1 MKEIKNNK
9 IMEKVKEFFEKALTW
24 SKRVIVFLIMESK
37 LWIYRWE
44 YEKFHSKWVWA
55 DRTQRSVRY
64 GIYSPVHIVLRTIE
78 MEMWKY
84 WKERKYIRMYPRDL
98 DPCIHGIQ
106 VDTSKQEIEVTISL
120 RYPGELIGKG
130 GEIIDRISEKLSE
143 EFGVRTRINLKEIIE
158 DPNQN
163 LY

>member
-1 MKEIKNNK
+1 
-9 IMEKVKEFFEKALTW
+9 MEKVKDFFRNVGVWLERA
-24 SKRVIVFLIMESK
+24 IVFLMMELK
-37 LWIYRWE
+37 LEIYRWE
-44 YEKFHSKWVWA
+44 YKKFHSKWVWA
-55 DRTQRSVRY
+55 DRMQRSVRY

-78 MEMWKY
+78 AEMWEY
-84 WKERKYIRMYPRDL
+84 WKEKNYIRIYPRDL
-98 DPCIHGIQ
+98 DLCIHGIQ
-106 VDTSKQEIEVTISL
+106 VDTSKQVIEVTISL

-143 EFGVRTRINLKEIIE
+143 EFGVKTEINLSEITE

>member
-1 MKEIKNNK
+1 
-9 IMEKVKEFFEKALTW
+9 MENVKEFFEKALICL
-24 SKRVIVFLIMESK
+24 KRVIVFLMMELK

-44 YEKFHSKWVWA
+44 YKKFHSRWVWA
-55 DRTQRSVRY
+55 HRTQRSVRY

-78 MEMWKY
+78 TEMWKY
-84 WKERKYIRMYPRDL
+84 WKEKKYIRLYPRDL
-98 DPCIHGIQ
+98 DLCIHGIH

-130 GEIIDRISEKLSE
+130 GEIIDRVSKSLSE
-143 EFGVRTRINLKEIIE
+143 GFGVRTKINLSEIKE
-158 DPNQN
+158 DFNQN